1 MENKQVEEH
10 LRWDEQLAALRSS
23 LEDTYVMD
31 HTLLGLTQ
39 PSRREML

>member
-10 LRWDEQLAALRSS
+10 LRWDEQPAALRSS